1 VGGMTQQDGV
11 TGRVDLAAMLSGEH
25 YGETKWM
32 SFVSRQSMM
41 QNSLGIHY

>member
-11 TGRVDLAAMLSGEH
+11 TGGVDLAAMLSGH

-32 SFVSRQSMM
+32 SFISPQSMM
-41 QNSLGIHY
+41 QNSLEIHY